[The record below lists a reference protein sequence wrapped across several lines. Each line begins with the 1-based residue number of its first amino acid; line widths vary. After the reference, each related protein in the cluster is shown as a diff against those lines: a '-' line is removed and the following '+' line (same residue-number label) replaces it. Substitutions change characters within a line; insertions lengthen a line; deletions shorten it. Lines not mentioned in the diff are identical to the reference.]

1 MNASVLNDTVN
12 DVMSNIV
19 VDEVIANVG
28 VNAVSGVGN
37 AQINSFT
44 CCPHAM
50 CPFAPATTELEL
62 CAEPSAELHVTNARR
77 HLEQRSATM
86 RRLMI
91 MVLGVLAYRTLAKHG
106 HKFDH
111 QKAMG

>member
-44 CCPHAM
+44 VTS
-50 CPFAPATTELEL
+50 PF
-62 CAEPSAELHVTNARR
+62 
-77 HLEQRSATM
+77 
-86 RRLMI
+86 
-91 MVLGVLAYRTLAKHG
+91 
-106 HKFDH
+106 
-111 QKAMG
+111 